1 MADKSES
8 RRGLRQLNRLVM
20 LTDVV
25 YALVLWR
32 IFQII
37 PHPEHTNWSPGFF
50 LSFFADNAMTYVLA
64 LIGLAVTIIYWIQN
78 TSLFGDLD
86 KTDGRHTALSI
97 VQLFCLLLFLKAL
110 RISVEMEPS
119 TGTRILESAAVA
131 LVGFVAGWG
140 WSYAIKGRR
149 LLHESVTE
157 EDALAK
163 RDGTLAEPLT
173 ALLTIPFA
181 FLGPWL
187 WEAAWLVYPL
197 MVKFL
202 RRRRGAGRS

>member
-1 MADKSES
+1 MADSSVS
-8 RRGLRQLNRLVM
+8 RRGIRQLNRLVM

-32 IFQII
+32 IFQLI

-64 LIGLAVTIIYWIQN
+64 LIGLAVTIIYWIQSN
-78 TSLFGDLD
+78 TLFGDLD

-119 TGTRILESAAVA
+119 TGTRLLESAAVA

-140 WSYAIKGRR
+140 WSYAMKNRR
-149 LLHESVTE
+149 LLNDSISDEQ
-157 EDALAK
+157 ALER

-173 ALLTIPFA
+173 ALFTIPFA

-187 WEAAWLVYPL
+187 WEAAWLAYPVA
-197 MVKFL
+197 VKLL